1 MYSHRFEPGHSR
13 QYSDRSSRQWDGP
26 SDCWERREPHRDTER
41 DPHHKYGGGKEM
53 KSRSREYSDSLKRS
67 SHKDILNRERSRR
80 SPVRRHMSS
89 PDWGASEKKR
99 QKFTEDDDDDD
110 YRYKRHTNSKASRQS
125 PDSSRAHT
133 TKDFKHRLP
142 QEEDFKYRNTTHESR
157 HRHRHEEV
165 PYRHRDDD
173 LTCRQ
178 SSGQYRDRDGHERG
192 WDCSPERTRS
202 QNQSVKVSHEKQ
214 GVRVISFS
222 LKCLFLVS
230 LKNTFLLVKQSC
242 LKTRERN
249 DSPVR
254 DDEGHHY
261 VS

>member
-1 MYSHRFEPGHSR
+1 MYSHRFETSHSR
-13 QYSDRSSRQWDGP
+13 QYSDRSSRHWDGHN
-26 SDCWERREPHRDTER
+26 DCWERREPHRDTER
-41 DPHHKYGGGKEM
+41 DSHHKYGGGKEM
-53 KSRSREYSDSLKRS
+53 KSRSREYSDSLKRLS
-67 SHKDILNRERSRR
+67 NKDSLNRERSRR
-80 SPVRRHMSS
+80 SPGRRHMSS

-99 QKFTEDDDDDD
+99 QKFTEDDDD
-110 YRYKRHTNSKASRQS
+110 YRYKRNANCKASRQS
-125 PDSSRAHT
+125 PDSSRAYT

-142 QEEDFKYRNTTHESR
+142 QDEDFKYRNTTHDSR

-165 PYRHRDDD
+165 PYRPREDEP
-173 LTCRQ
+173 TCRQ
-178 SSGQYRDRDGHERG
+178 SSGHYRYRDGHERG
-192 WDCSPERTRS
+192 CSPERTRPQS
-202 QNQSVKVSHEKQ
+202 QPVKVSHKKQ
-214 GVRVISFS
+214 GVGVISFTFKF
-222 LKCLFLVS
+222 LLLVS